1 MPTNRYVESSFWNF
15 DSLFQPQSHPARD
28 AHDTFFLT
36 RTWLYSLVRG
46 FIAKCLLMQR
56 HFAEPANCLTV
67 PEDYY
72 KRVEDMHENGGFGSI
87 G

>member
-1 MPTNRYVESSFWNF
+1 M
-15 DSLFQPQSHPARD
+15 
-28 AHDTFFLT
+28 
-36 RTWLYSLVRG
+36 G
-46 FIAKCLLMQR
+46 CLLMLR